1 MSYASVSTGTKQELN
16 AVSLAQK
23 PQLRIKPE
31 HAWASPSSLFRHRPP
46 GLGGAPTEAGCAAD
60 LKAQADWLKE
70 QLDAVQKRIE
80 ELASK

>member
-1 MSYASVSTGTKQELN
+1 MRGQVHHRFFATGLPVW
-16 AVSLAQK
+16 AV
-23 PQLRIKPE
+23 PQPRQD
-31 HAWASPSSLFRHRPP
+31 
-46 GLGGAPTEAGCAAD
+46 AAD